1 MGCRRSA
8 CCDGRLGRGALITMA
23 AQPQAKSA
31 VSKAFMDF
39 YPEICVTV
47 VLQQKLPTQYRCPL
61 RVLFLSY
68 QYLKK
73 RYTSDYD

>member
-8 CCDGRLGRGALITMA
+8 CCDGRLGRGAHITMA

-39 YPEICVTV
+39 YPEICDCCAAR
-47 VLQQKLPTQYRCPL
+47 KNYLPSIDAL